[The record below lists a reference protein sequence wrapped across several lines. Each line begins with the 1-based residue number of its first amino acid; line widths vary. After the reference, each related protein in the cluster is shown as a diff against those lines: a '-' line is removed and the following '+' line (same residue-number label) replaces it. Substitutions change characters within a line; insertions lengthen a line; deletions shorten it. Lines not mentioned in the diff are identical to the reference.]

1 MCLIEFKRAQE
12 TRVSR
17 RQKPYSVYCKREL
30 RIGPE
35 GEEATLQKLRAWL
48 LAAPSF
54 KSGAEHRQHHPNDIA
69 DKAPA
74 FKGGSQGKKQS
85 SSSSSSS
92 SSSDSSS
99 SSSSSRNSS
108 PQKKENLKQQ
118 EDKRGCLLSKCT
130 YQLQDVATPYSSNM
144 FSAAVSQLVN
154 YSILQYSFSLASRRG
169 QFLLW
174 LRFYL
179 TATASLQPWV
189 ARWRLW
195 LQSSLVPDCQF
206 CM

>member
-74 FKGGSQGKKQS
+74 VKGSSQGKKQS

-108 PQKKENLKQQ
+108 PQKKKKLEATGGQ
-118 EDKRGCLLSKCT
+118 KRLPALE
-130 YQLQDVATPYSSNM
+130 VHI
-144 FSAAVSQLVN
+144 SAA
-154 YSILQYSFSLASRRG
+154 RRG
-169 QFLLW
+169 QALFKQ
-174 LRFYL
+174 Y
-179 TATASLQPWV
+179 V
-189 ARWRLW
+189 
-195 LQSSLVPDCQF
+195 F
-206 CM
+206 CCS